1 MVQDLLSGKLFIS
14 QISEVLKDPRGTCYP
29 GFVVPFALHFCIV
42 SPTLCV
48 CGGGGE
54 VGVGGVSHF
63 SLVQLLETLWT
74 VAHQV
79 PVSMGFSRQEYWG
92 GLLCPP
98 PRIFLTQGLCLL
110 HWHAGSLPLALPWKS
125 IYENNDG

>member
-1 MVQDLLSGKLFIS
+1 MLGKI
-14 QISEVLKDPRGTCYP
+14 ER
-29 GFVVPFALHFCIV
+29 
-42 SPTLCV
+42 
-48 CGGGGE
+48 
-54 VGVGGVSHF
+54 GGVSHF